1 MSMLAYMGQ
10 ERYSL
15 TNYMKKTLW
24 EMQCQKARI
33 WNRRHFALWLSRQ
46 PKKMELDTYL
56 SPKHNR
62 DICLVSSYIA
72 LASKS
77 DCDGEFRPL

>member
-1 MSMLAYMGQ
+1 MGNA
-10 ERYSL
+10 SFF
-15 TNYMKKTLW
+15 
-24 EMQCQKARI
+24 RI

-72 LASKS
+72 LQVKVIAQLQNS
-77 DCDGEFRPL
+77 CNN